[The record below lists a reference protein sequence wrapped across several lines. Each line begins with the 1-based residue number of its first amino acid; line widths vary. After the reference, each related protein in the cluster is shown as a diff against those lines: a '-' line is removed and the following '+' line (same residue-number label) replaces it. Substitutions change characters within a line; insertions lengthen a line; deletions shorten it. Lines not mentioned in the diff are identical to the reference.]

1 MVKHSSHEATNVGSS
16 PAKPNLILE
25 SSQVG
30 KAPVFG
36 TGIGGSSPSTPE
48 AKVVELVYTLGLGS
62 SPLKDR
68 GSTPLFGNV
77 AA

>member
-1 MVKHSSHEATNVGSS
+1 M
-16 PAKPNLILE
+16 E

-36 TGIGGSSPSTPE
+36 TGTRGSSPLTPE

-62 SPLKDR
+62 SPLRDR
-68 GSTPLFGNV
+68 GSTPLLGNV
-77 AA
+77 KTYY

>member
-1 MVKHSSHEATNVGSS
+1 M
-16 PAKPNLILE
+16 E

-36 TGIGGSSPSTPE
+36 TGNGGSNPSTPK

-62 SPLKDR
+62 SPLRDR
-68 GSTPLFGNV
+68 GSTPLLGNV
-77 AA
+77 KAEY